1 MVVRLLNQR
10 ERRRKNKRG
19 KKKKKKSRARVK
31 EETAVF
37 RTTTSTVNQKC
48 ARFDRSVFQPRS
60 IFGRFAFVKTLST
73 RRQNFSLS
81 FRLVFLPLTRKF
93 HCPGAIKSEKKN
105 KSKRAREYLSSLRR
119 CRTSL
124 SLSLSLYIYKKI
136 SLRQNNPMCPSSLVS
151 GWFVACVVVRRKV
164 EFFSL
169 CFFFTFFVLLSHGA
183 AFLPGACQRVHFD
196 RSERE
201 SGRETKLL
209 RFEARESASV
219 RERIPTP
226 RERHAPKD
234 SRHNTLSL
242 SVCLSVRDESHKDLK
257 NRDETI
263 ENGEK
268 EGGWG

>member
-10 ERRRKNKRG
+10 ERRRKNKGRT
-19 KKKKKKSRARVK
+19 KKKKKSRARVK

-164 EFFSL
+164 SNFSL
-169 CFFFTFFVLLSHGA
+169 SVFFLLFLCSFLTVLLFCPAHVRECILIGVRERA
-183 AFLPGACQRVHFD
+183 AERRNFCGLKRENLP
-196 RSERE
+196 RS
-201 SGRETKLL
+201 
-209 RFEARESASV
+209 
-219 RERIPTP
+219 ERIPTP
-226 RERHAPKD
+226 RERHAPKKI
-234 SRHNTLSL
+234 HGTTHFLCL
-242 SVCLSVRDESHKDLK
+242 SVCLSVT
-257 NRDETI
+257 NRI
-263 ENGEK
+263 K
-268 EGGWG
+268 I

>member
-10 ERRRKNKRG
+10 ERRRKNKGRT
-19 KKKKKKSRARVK
+19 KKKKKSRARVK

-169 CFFFTFFVLLSHGA
+169 FFFYFFCAPFSRCCFF
-183 AFLPGACQRVHFD
+183 
-196 RSERE
+196 
-201 SGRETKLL
+201 
-209 RFEARESASV
+209 ARRMSESAF
-219 RERIPTP
+219 
-226 RERHAPKD
+226 
-234 SRHNTLSL
+234 
-242 SVCLSVRDESHKDLK
+242 
-257 NRDETI
+257 
-263 ENGEK
+263 
-268 EGGWG
+268 